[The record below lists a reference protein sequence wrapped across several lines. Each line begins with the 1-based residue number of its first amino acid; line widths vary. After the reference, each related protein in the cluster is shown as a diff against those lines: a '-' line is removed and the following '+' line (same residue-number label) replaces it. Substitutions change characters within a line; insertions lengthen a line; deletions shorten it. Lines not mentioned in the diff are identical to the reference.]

1 MRVLLLVNAF
11 VRCADAYFSY
21 SRMRYEDPMYTNEI
35 IVPDIMPVWVKNCFN
50 ESLYKGRLCT
60 PQQPISRG
68 IMYVDC
74 PSGMCTNDVIDA
86 YHAYGE
92 YNNMG
97 GIVFNGHF
105 PNKGTCKIPST
116 FILSDIGRDAN
127 SDYPSYIGLQEPKMD
142 LQKII
147 VIYRIGM
154 TVVVFIFSFIIFC
167 SYIQA
172 RKYNIRMIIVP
183 DIEQQV
189 PETQQ
194 QVRVITDTQFDKNTD
209 EATCP
214 ICIESFEEDETV
226 SKLSCGHTYK
236 PQCIRDW
243 LKKESRCPL
252 CNAEN

>member
-1 MRVLLLVNAF
+1 MRLILLLAF

-21 SRMRYEDPMYTNEI
+21 DRMNAYAYAYEDTNEI
-35 IVPDIMPVWVKNCFN
+35 IVPDIMPLWVKNCFN

-60 PQQPISRG
+60 PLQPISRG

-86 YHAYGE
+86 YHTYGE
-92 YNNMG
+92 YNNMT

-127 SDYPSYIGLQEPKMD
+127 SDYPSYIGLQEPEME
-142 LQKII
+142 LQKI
-147 VIYRIGM
+147 VVVYRIGM
-154 TVVVFIFSFIIFC
+154 TVVIFLFSFIIFC
-167 SYIQA
+167 LYIQG
-172 RKYNIRMIIVP
+172 RKYRIENNIRMIRVIP
-183 DIEQQV
+183 EIQQF
-189 PETQQ
+189 
-194 QVRVITDTQFDKNTD
+194 RVITDTQFDKNTD

-226 SKLSCGHTYK
+226 SKLSCGHIYK

-243 LKKESRCPL
+243 LQKESRCPL